1 MEILITFV
9 LGFIYGWWLHGRWT
23 QRIMNKLL
31 EDPSSLITILEKFK
45 QPDNAQTDSSH
56 PLRVERHDDMIYL
69 YNGATDEFLAQG
81 DTLQEALDLVGQR
94 FPDKTFKGVLSKEEV
109 DTLGVKI

>member
-45 QPDNAQTDSSH
+45 QPDNTQTDSAH
-56 PLRVERHDDMIYL
+56 PLRVEQHDDVIYL
-69 YNGATDEFLAQG
+69 YNGATGEFLAQG
-81 DTLQEALDLVGQR
+81 ATLQEALDLVGQR

-109 DTLGVKI
+109 DTLGIKI